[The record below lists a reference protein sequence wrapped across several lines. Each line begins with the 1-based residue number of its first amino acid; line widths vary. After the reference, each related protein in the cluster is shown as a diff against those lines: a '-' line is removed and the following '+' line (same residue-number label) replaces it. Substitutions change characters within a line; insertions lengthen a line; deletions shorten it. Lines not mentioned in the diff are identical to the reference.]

1 MANMANE
8 GEYIQRFTVS
18 ERITHILLFSSLI
31 ILSITGLTLKYHE
44 SGFAQWIIRMEGG
57 VLFRG
62 KIHRFAALILMATFA
77 YHILS
82 IIFSKRAHA
91 FFHDMIFG
99 KRDLSGFVGIFKYN
113 LGLQSQMPAFD
124 RFTCIEKFQ
133 YWATGIAVVLL
144 SASGVVL
151 WGETL
156 FMMVFPKWA
165 IDLNHII
172 HSFEATVGFLVLVV
186 WHLYNVHLNPR
197 AFPMSKVWLTG
208 KISKEELR
216 RDHPLEYERRFNH
229 D

>member
-1 MANMANE
+1 MANDGA
-8 GEYIQRFTVS
+8 YVQRFTVS
-18 ERITHILLFSSLI
+18 ERVTHILLFSSLI

-44 SGFAQWIIRMEGG
+44 SAFAQWIIRMEGG

-62 KIHRFAALILMATFA
+62 KIHRLAALILMGTFA

-82 IIFSKRAHA
+82 IIFSQRAHA
-91 FFHDMIFG
+91 FFQDMIFRKG
-99 KRDLSGFVGIFKYN
+99 DLGCFVGIFKYN
-113 LGLQSQMPAFD
+113 LGLQKELPAFG

-133 YWATGIAVVLL
+133 YWAVGIAVVLL
-144 SASGVVL
+144 SASGLVL
-151 WGETL
+151 WEETL

-197 AFPMSKVWLTG
+197 VFPMSKVWLTG
-208 KISKEELR
+208 KISKEELKR
-216 RDHPLEYERRFNH
+216 EHPLEYERLFGNGQK
-229 D
+229 

>member
-1 MANMANE
+1 MANE
-8 GEYIQRFTVS
+8 GDYIQRFTVS
-18 ERITHILLFSSLI
+18 ERIVHILLFSSLI

-44 SGFAQWIIRMEGG
+44 SAFAQWIIRMEGG
-57 VLFRG
+57 VLLRG

-82 IIFSKRAHA
+82 IIFSQRAHA
-91 FFHDMIFG
+91 FFQDMIFRKG
-99 KRDLSGFVGIFKYN
+99 DLSCFGAIFRYN
-113 LGLQSQMPAFD
+113 LGLRKELPAFD

-144 SASGVVL
+144 STSGVVL

-156 FMMVFPKWA
+156 FMMAFPKWA

-197 AFPMSKVWLTG
+197 VFPMSRVWLTG
-208 KISKEELR
+208 KISKEELKR
-216 RDHPLEYERRFNH
+216 EHPLEYERRFG
-229 D
+229 DGKK

>member
-1 MANMANE
+1 MAND
-8 GEYIQRFTVS
+8 GEYVQRFTVS
-18 ERITHILLFSSLI
+18 ERVTHILLFSSLI

-44 SGFAQWIIRMEGG
+44 SAFAQWIIGMEGG

-62 KIHRFAALILMATFA
+62 KIHRLAALMLMATFA

-82 IIFSKRAHA
+82 IILSRRTHA
-91 FFHDMIFG
+91 FFHDMVFSKG
-99 KRDLSGFVGIFKYN
+99 DLSCFAGIVKYN
-113 LGLQSQMPAFD
+113 LGLRKAMPAFD

-133 YWATGIAVVLL
+133 YWAVGIAVVLL
-144 SASGVVL
+144 SASGLVL
-151 WGETL
+151 WEETL

-197 AFPMSKVWLTG
+197 VFPMSKVWLTG
-208 KISKEELR
+208 
-216 RDHPLEYERRFNH
+216 
-229 D
+229 